1 MTKKIVIVGGVAGGA
16 SAAARLRRLD
26 ETMEIIMFERGEHI
40 SFASCGLPYYVGG
53 VIPKRKS
60 LLVQTPGRMKRQY
73 NIDVRTGSEVRRIF
87 PREKQVEVS
96 DLQNQKMYLES
107 YDYLLL
113 SPGAAP
119 IIPDIPGI
127 NLPNVFTVRNVPDS
141 DRIKEYIESEKPAS
155 AVVIG
160 GGFIGLEMAEVLHL
174 RGVQVTVVEAARQ
187 VLGPL
192 DPEMAAIVHKY
203 LQEQGI
209 RLVLGDKSTAFEGS
223 SRVEKVILESGREIP
238 AAMVVLAIGVKPEVW
253 LAKEAGL
260 AIGST
265 GGILVDEYSRT
276 SDPSIYAVGDAIQVK
291 HLVTG
296 LDVLVPLAGP
306 ASRQGRLVADNIAG
320 SPVKHRGVQGT
331 AIVKL
336 MDMTVAVTGA
346 NEKTL
351 MRLGIDYLDCQ
362 IHSDPHAAYYPG
374 GVQMSMKLLFT
385 PLEGKILGAQ
395 VVGYTGVDKCID
407 VLATALRAKMTVFD
421 LQELELAYAPPFS
434 SAKSPVNMVGY
445 VAANILRK
453 EVETVRW
460 EQLEQL
466 VTGGASVLDVR
477 TAKELAK
484 FGAVEGSLNIPLDD
498 IRKRLDEIPKDRDV
512 LIYCQSGQR
521 SYVANRIL
529 CQKGYKVKNISG
541 GYKSYEALK

>member
-1 MTKKIVIVGGVAGGA
+1 
-16 SAAARLRRLD
+16 
-26 ETMEIIMFERGEHI
+26 
-40 SFASCGLPYYVGG
+40 
-53 VIPKRKS
+53 
-60 LLVQTPGRMKRQY
+60 
-73 NIDVRTGSEVRRIF
+73 
-87 PREKQVEVS
+87 
-96 DLQNQKMYLES
+96 MYLES

-238 AAMVVLAIGVKPEVW
+238 TAMVVLAIGVKPEVW

-385 PLEGKILGAQ
+385 PLEGRILGAQ

>member
-238 AAMVVLAIGVKPEVW
+238 TAMVVLAIGVKPEVW